1 MIEIER
7 QKEKEKFKSDPTEL
21 SLDTID
27 SSLVYRLQSIVNIE
41 IELKLHFLRFT
52 LVTFAH

>member
-27 SSLVYRLQSIVNIE
+27 SSLVDFTYFKVIRE
-41 IELKLHFLRFT
+41 KLIF
-52 LVTFAH
+52 